1 MCVADEIQSAREA
14 GVVHCGLSSQA
25 SPSVPELAAEFGLS
39 RDPGVYREID
49 AAAARRLVQ
58 LILHQDMAYN
68 SEIIPL
74 PHAAELADRFLD
86 QFGIDGVRF
95 YTNGTFHEARGPN
108 LTWSGASWN
117 PATKATFDT
126 GVLVVSPKCRGC
138 LWVED
143 ED

>member
-1 MCVADEIQSAREA
+1 MGVVDEIESARED
-14 GVVHCGLSSQA
+14 GIVHCGLSSQA
-25 SPSVPELAAEFGLS
+25 SPSVAELAAEFGLS

-49 AAAARRLVQ
+49 AA
-58 LILHQDMAYN
+58 YN

-74 PHAAELADRFLD
+74 PRAAELADRFLD
-86 QFGIDGVRF
+86 QFGTDGVRY
-95 YTNGTFHEARGPN
+95 YTNGTFHEARGPS

-117 PATKATFDT
+117 PATEATFDT
-126 GVLVVSPKCRGC
+126 GVLVVGPNGSGC